1 MSFAPRIVEGL
12 ALFAVPIFS
21 PAAWRSWM
29 RPNRTGRCWCSSP
42 RAGPTSRR
50 CADRCDL
57 TASAAGSHKIPALL
71 PVSTRIFIAAIVFR
85 LFTAF
90 VAFLANVT
98 FPPLQDQGFTMLG
111 RAHPFWDTFA
121 RYDAG
126 WYHGIAS
133 QGYVFGAGGRNNLA
147 FFPVYP
153 LLMRGGGTLLGSQ
166 QPDFYFAGI
175 VVSWIAFASAM
186 VMLYKLARLDLD
198 ERRSQR
204 AVVYAAVFP
213 FAYFF
218 GVVYSE
224 SVFFLALV
232 SAAYAFR
239 TKRWAWGALA
249 GAAMTATR
257 VTGVMALPG
266 LAWIAWQATR
276 SISPKP
282 REGGLYAALAVAACG
297 AGIGLYCVH
306 NYRVSGSLFAW
317 YDAITH
323 WNYTPGHNPFTTVF
337 AVLGALIT
345 RPANY
350 LAEPMAPYDT
360 LNTLAAIG
368 ALALVPYVWKR
379 FSFGYALIVLG
390 GMLLPLS
397 SGQLEGL
404 GRYASVQFPIAIALA
419 STAGEVRH
427 LALLTAFAMLYAV
440 CLSLFVTVHPLF

>member
-1 MSFAPRIVEGL
+1 
-12 ALFAVPIFS
+12 
-21 PAAWRSWM
+21 
-29 RPNRTGRCWCSSP
+29 
-42 RAGPTSRR
+42 
-50 CADRCDL
+50 
-57 TASAAGSHKIPALL
+57 LL
-71 PVSTRIFIAAIVFR
+71 PVSTRIFIAAILFR

-98 FPPLQDQGFTMLG
+98 IAPLQNQGFTMLE

-147 FFPVYP
+147 FFPLYP
-153 LLMRGGGTLLGSQ
+153 MLMRGGGTLLGSRQ
-166 QPDFYFAGI
+166 EDFYFAGI
-175 VVSWIAFASAM
+175 VVSWIAFACAM

-198 ERRSQR
+198 ERRAER
-204 AVVYAAVFP
+204 AVLYAAVFP

-218 GVVYSE
+218 GLVYSE
-224 SVFFLALV
+224 SVFFLTLV

-239 TKRWAWGALA
+239 TRRWGWAALA

-276 SISPKP
+276 GASLKQREGEPVSPKR
-282 REGGLYAALAVAACG
+282 REGRLGSPKRCEGGPEPRGSRLNAALAVAGCA
-297 AGIGLYCVH
+297 AGIGLYSVY
-306 NYRVSGSLFAW
+306 NYIVSGSPFAW

-323 WNYTPGHNPFTTVF
+323 WNYAPGHNPFAMVF
-337 AVLGALIT
+337 AVLQALIT
-345 RPANY
+345 RPVNY
-350 LAEPMAPYDT
+350 LSESMAPYDT

-368 ALALVPYVWKR
+368 ALALVPHVWKR
-379 FSFGYALIVLG
+379 FGFGYALIVLG

-404 GRYASVQFPIAIALA
+404 GRYASVQFPLAIALA
-419 STAGEVRH
+419 GMAGEVRH
-427 LALLTAFAMLYAV
+427 HVLLSGFAILYAV

>member
-1 MSFAPRIVEGL
+1 
-12 ALFAVPIFS
+12 
-21 PAAWRSWM
+21 
-29 RPNRTGRCWCSSP
+29 
-42 RAGPTSRR
+42 
-50 CADRCDL
+50 
-57 TASAAGSHKIPALL
+57 LL
-71 PVSTRIFIAAIVFR
+71 PVSTRIFIAAIFFR

-98 FPPLQDQGFTMLG
+98 IAPLQDQGFTVLG

-147 FFPVYP
+147 FFPLYP
-153 LLMRGGGTLLGSQ
+153 MLMRGGGTLLGSRQ
-166 QPDFYFAGI
+166 EDFYFAGI
-175 VVSWIAFASAM
+175 VVSWIAFACAM

-198 ERRSQR
+198 EQSARR
-204 AVVYAAVFP
+204 AVLYAAVFP

-224 SVFFLALV
+224 SLFFLALV

-239 TKRWAWGALA
+239 TRRWGWAALA

-266 LAWIAWQATR
+266 LAWMAWRATTSIA
-276 SISPKP
+276 PKP
-282 REGGLYAALAVAACG
+282 REREPVSPKHRESRPGSPKRRDGGQKQRAGGLGAALSVVVCT
-297 AGIGLYCVH
+297 AGIGLYCVY
-306 NYRVSGSLFAW
+306 NYMVSGSPFAW

-323 WNYTPGHNPFTTVF
+323 WDYAPGQNPFAMVL
-337 AVLGALIT
+337 AVVGALVT
-345 RPANY
+345 RPVNY
-350 LAEPMAPYDT
+350 LGEPMAPYDT
-360 LNTLAAIG
+360 LNALAAIG
-368 ALALVPYVWKR
+368 ALALVPRVWRR
-379 FSFGYALIVLG
+379 FGFGYSLIVLG

-404 GRYASVQFPIAIALA
+404 GRYASVQFPLPIALA
-419 STAGEVRH
+419 SLQGETRH
-427 LALLTAFAMLYAV
+427 GVLLAAFAMLYAI
-440 CLSLFVTVHPLF
+440 CLALFVTVHPLF

>member
-1 MSFAPRIVEGL
+1 
-12 ALFAVPIFS
+12 
-21 PAAWRSWM
+21 
-29 RPNRTGRCWCSSP
+29 
-42 RAGPTSRR
+42 
-50 CADRCDL
+50 
-57 TASAAGSHKIPALL
+57 LL
-71 PVSTRIFIAAIVFR
+71 PVSTRIFLAAILFR

-98 FPPLQDQGFTMLG
+98 IAPLQDQGFTVLG

-133 QGYVFGAGGRNNLA
+133 EGYVFGAGGRNNLA
-147 FFPVYP
+147 FFPLYP
-153 LLMRGGGTLLGSQ
+153 MLMRGGGTLLGSRQ
-166 QPDFYFAGI
+166 EDFYFAGI
-175 VVSWIAFASAM
+175 VVSWIAFACAM

-198 ERRSQR
+198 ERRAER
-204 AVVYAAVFP
+204 AVLYAAVFP

-218 GVVYSE
+218 GLVYSE

-239 TKRWAWGALA
+239 TRRWGWAALA

-266 LAWIAWQATR
+266 LAWIAWRATTPA
-276 SISPKP
+276 SPTR
-282 REGGLYAALAVAACG
+282 REGGPALPKYRRGGLNAALAVAGCAV
-297 AGIGLYCVH
+297 GIGTYSVY
-306 NYRVSGSLFAW
+306 NYILSGSPLAW

-323 WNYTPGHNPFTTVF
+323 WNYAPGRNPFAMVL
-337 AVLGALIT
+337 AVLRALLT
-345 RPANY
+345 RPVNY
-350 LAEPMAPYDT
+350 LSEPMAPYDT

-379 FSFGYALIVLG
+379 FGSGYALIVLG

-419 STAGEVRH
+419 TMAGDVRH
-427 LALLTAFAMLYAV
+427 HVLLSGFAILYAV